1 MQIIVKTQPF
11 RTLLQR
17 LPLLSAKYI
26 SASYAQPGLIAEG
39 YANFGVV
46 GAVINM
52 LIPFAIAEG
61 SLTYFLKKR
70 NVLALCI
77 LSVPYTK
84 LLFDGGTIN
93 NMFFGI
99 ATCILAFAFSIFLHW
114 IGVVLHGYG
123 SGDIHFT
130 KRKSVEDRTDEE
142 NI

>member
-1 MQIIVKTQPF
+1 MS
-11 RTLLQR
+11 

-84 LLFDGGTIN
+84 LLFDGDFWNYNLYSGFC
-93 NMFFGI
+93 FFH
-99 ATCILAFAFSIFLHW
+99 FLTLDWSSTSW
-114 IGVVLHGYG
+114 IWQW
-123 SGDIHFT
+123 
-130 KRKSVEDRTDEE
+130 
-142 NI
+142 

>member
-1 MQIIVKTQPF
+1 MQI
-11 RTLLQR
+11 
-17 LPLLSAKYI
+17 SGSWCGDKYVDSI
-26 SASYAQPGLIAEG
+26 CNCRRKSYI
-39 YANFGVV
+39 
-46 GAVINM
+46 
-52 LIPFAIAEG
+52 
-61 SLTYFLKKR
+61 FLKEKK

-93 NMFFGI
+93 NMIFGL